1 VFKRFT
7 NTRELTVDSQR
18 FSKRNVILG
27 VGKAEQKQSLKERQ
41 LQKKLNNYP
50 KDDGVLSR
58 EELKERSQ
66 RVFTW

>member
-1 VFKRFT
+1 MFKRFT